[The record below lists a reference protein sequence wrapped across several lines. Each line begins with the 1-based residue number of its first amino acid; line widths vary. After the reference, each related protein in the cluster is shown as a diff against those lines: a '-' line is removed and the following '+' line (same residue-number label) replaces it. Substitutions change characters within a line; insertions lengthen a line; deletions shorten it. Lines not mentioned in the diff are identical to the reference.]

1 MMHILNEWL
10 MFSSS
15 TVREPSLWP
24 LALAAIFASAMIL
37 NRHTGD

>member
-1 MMHILNEWL
+1 MMQILNEWL
-10 MFSSS
+10 MFSGN
-15 TVREPSLWP
+15 VPREPSLWP